1 MSHQNQNFHNEAS
14 DPGSEINDPPPPYQE
29 HVFEQSPSDKLQ
41 EIIQK
46 YEISQLF
53 SNKLNI
59 LSSFRIT
66 FIFDDSGSM
75 QTQLN
80 ESPLNHGLYKATRW
94 DELQHFAKI
103 SIEIANVYNTNGVDV
118 HFLNRPYIK
127 NVKSVNDLKNSFE
140 KQPNG
145 YTPLTQV
152 LNDVLFNY
160 GNLKDKTNL
169 LIIIVTDGEPTTST
183 GLVDINGFKQCLKQR
198 DSNTYTTIVSCTDQD
213 QTMEYL
219 NNWDKTIPRLDVVD
233 DFRSEK
239 QEIMRAQGS
248 KFQFSFGDYI
258 IKSLI
263 GSIDPEMDRLD
274 ETSPFKIDQFWILV
288 ILIGVLCFAL
298 ANLLSKMT

>member
-1 MSHQNQNFHNEAS
+1 MSHQNQNFHNDAS
-14 DPGSEINDPPPPYQE
+14 DPPPPYQD
-29 HVFEQSPSDKLQ
+29 HDFGLSPSDKLQ

-53 SNKLNI
+53 SDKLNI

-103 SIEIANVYNTNGVDV
+103 SIEIANVFNASGVDV
-118 HFLNRPYIK
+118 HFLNRPYVK
-127 NVKSVNDLKNSFE
+127 NVKSINDLRNSFE

-152 LNDVLFNY
+152 LNDVLVNY
-160 GNLKDKTNL
+160 RNLEDKTNL

-183 GLVDINGFKQCLKQR
+183 GQVDINGFKQCLKQR
-198 DSNTYTTIVSCTDQD
+198 DSSTYTTIISCTDQD
-213 QTMEYL
+213 HTMEYL

-274 ETSPFKIDQFWILV
+274 ELPPFKIDQFWIVV
-288 ILIGVLCFAL
+288 ILIGVLFFAL
-298 ANLLSKMT
+298 ANLLSKIT